1 MIKINLIAERKAAKA
16 KPAGGG
22 VKLEAGAETQTI
34 LLAGILLLGVIVS
47 GVWWWSKNNETKQWQ
62 GKIQEAQ
69 VELDRLEE
77 VRKKGEYYKA
87 QKERLERQIQLV
99 TDLKKQQDVPVHI
112 LDQISKN
119 LPEFLWLDSMSA
131 SANQINLA
139 GKATTYN
146 AVSNFYNNLTN
157 SGHFTG
163 VVLGRASEGPD
174 GVGFTLN
181 CTFAP
186 PSEAPAPAESEG

>member
-16 KPAGGG
+16 KPGAAAK
-22 VKLEAGAETQTI
+22 VETGAETQTV
-34 LLAGILLLGVIVS
+34 LLTGILLIGVIIA
-47 GVWWWSKNNETKQWQ
+47 GVWWWAKNREMADWQ
-62 GKIQEAQ
+62 QKVRVAQ
-69 VELDRLEE
+69 VELDRLVEI
-77 VRKKGEYYKA
+77 RKKGEHYKK

-119 LPEFLWLDSMSA
+119 LPEFLWLESLTAQS
-131 SANQINLA
+131 NQIGLK
-139 GKATTYN
+139 GQATTYN
-146 AVSNFYNNLTN
+146 AVSNFYNNLTG
-157 SGHFTG
+157 SGYFKN
-163 VVLGRASEGPD
+163 VVLGRASEGPT

-186 PSEAPAPAESEG
+186 PSEAPAPAESDS